1 MLKSKLRLLGMS
13 ALVGAGL
20 IAAGPVNAYNF
31 AIGSVDVQVDIQLSV
46 GVSVRVADRETDLL
60 PWVNGGPGETLLRS

>member
-20 IAAGPVNAYNF
+20 VASGPVNAANF
-31 AIGSVDVQVDIQLSV
+31 TIGSVDVTNRHYIICGCFS
-46 GVSVRVADRETDLL
+46 
-60 PWVNGGPGETLLRS
+60 